1 MTPAVEP
8 RWKLIERVVALLEK
22 TLTPDCHIEHNKK
35 LPELGTGTLR
45 QCDVIIRCG
54 KPPRSTLTIVEVQ
67 KRNRKVTIGTYEG
80 WCKKREKLGA
90 QHLICVSVE
99 GFPDSVVK
107 DLAAQGD
114 TVRLMTLCEPGE
126 VPLCLRSF
134 DTVMLQADIIC
145 TRDIAM
151 VIFDKKPPE
160 DLQIECN
167 ADSAIWEVED
177 AKRLVSMFDLAKRFL
192 STGAVREIKTT
203 PLGPDRDLR
212 EFSLSFVPPNPRVWF
227 TYCGERLFVAEA
239 RISYVIEKINASSKP
254 KILAYEQK
262 LVNGTLAYAALA
274 QFQMNDGTQ
283 LDIQY
288 GFLSNPDGTV
298 RLTSSWLNI
307 PGTTVLKST
316 GAVVL
321 GWLQSAKLETTP

>member
-35 LPELGTGTLR
+35 LPELVTGTLR

-99 GFPDSVVK
+99 GFPGSVVK

-126 VPLCLRSF
+126 VPPFLRSF
-134 DTVMLQADIIC
+134 DSVLLQADIIC
-145 TRDIAM
+145 TRDAM
-151 VIFDKKPPE
+151 VIFDKKLPE
-160 DLQIECN
+160 DLKLECN
-167 ADSAIWEVED
+167 ADSAIWEVEG
-177 AKRLVSMFDLAKRFL
+177 AKGLVSMFDLAERFL
-192 STGAVREIKTT
+192 STGAVTETKIT
-203 PLGPDRDLR
+203 PLGSNRDLR

-227 TYCGERLFVAEA
+227 TYCAERLFVAEA

-254 KILAYEQK
+254 KILAYEQE
-262 LVNGTLAYAALA
+262 LVNGALAYAALA

-283 LDIQY
+283 LDIHY

-307 PGTTVLKST
+307 PGTTILKSSES
-316 GAVVL
+316 VL
-321 GWLQSAKLETTP
+321 LGPPPSGKPGTVP